1 MRFPNTL
8 APSDPALGAA
18 APAARLLP
26 VELTFGRLACKL
38 DDGDAP
44 RGPAFL
50 FTVQR
55 EATLINRALGTDYE
69 VSRSPRHYEIEPRR
83 SISTKSCRRAPL
95 ASAGADDP
103 PREDAARPVGLGG
116 AALVPPELFDLF
128 GA

>member
-83 SISTKSCRRAPL
+83 SISTKRAGVRRWLRPGPMIL
-95 ASAGADDP
+95 
-103 PREDAARPVGLGG
+103 RERTRRDQSDQG
-116 AALVPPELFDLF
+116 ELH
-128 GA
+128 